1 MFDRQALFNNAFNF
15 CCIWQTFSIII
26 FWIIFGNSYQGWTIM
41 IASGAHNKKVL
52 SLSFIKIT
60 YVPVIFL
67 CITNSILTYKIK
79 FLEKNLLFTILVTI
93 QLFLSFY
100 YVKLQWQKMVVS
112 EKQRRRERNKKY
124 LALSRSV
131 GSAV

>member
-52 SLSFIKIT
+52 SLSFIKIA

-79 FLEKNLLFTILVTI
+79 FLEKILLFTILVTI

-112 EKQRRRERNKKY
+112 EKQRRRERNKKC

>member
-1 MFDRQALFNNAFNF
+1 
-15 CCIWQTFSIII
+15 
-26 FWIIFGNSYQGWTIM
+26 M

-52 SLSFIKIT
+52 SLSFIKIA

-79 FLEKNLLFTILVTI
+79 FLEKILLFTILVTI

-112 EKQRRRERNKKY
+112 EKQRRRERNKKC